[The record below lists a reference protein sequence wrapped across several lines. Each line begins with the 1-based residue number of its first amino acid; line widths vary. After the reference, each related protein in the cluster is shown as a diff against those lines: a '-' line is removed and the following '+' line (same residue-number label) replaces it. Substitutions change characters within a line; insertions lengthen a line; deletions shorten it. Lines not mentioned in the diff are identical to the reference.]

1 VEQFSLRVGD
11 IVNPFM
17 RPAGL
22 LIPTDAGRKQ
32 LQAGFNQL
40 EAQVMQVGMAAE
52 ATCASKPMTIIPTV
66 VTGVQ
71 DYIAAGQ
78 FRAGEQLIE
87 VQQVAKPG
95 TLLVFLE
102 PLHEGGL
109 DGVTPGSSCIANAYT
124 DNHDRLEKEDLGIF
138 TRLYLHMVDTV
149 GVVHALILRAQALL
163 LPVRTLVLQ
172 GH

>member
-1 VEQFSLRVGD
+1 MVV
-11 IVNPFM
+11 
-17 RPAGL
+17 
-22 LIPTDAGRKQ
+22 IP
-32 LQAGFNQL
+32 
-40 EAQVMQVGMAAE
+40 M
-52 ATCASKPMTIIPTV
+52 V

-71 DYIAAGQ
+71 DYIASGQ
-78 FRAGEQLIE
+78 FRSGEQLIE

-102 PLHEGGL
+102 PLYEGGL

-124 DNHDRLEKEDLGIF
+124 NNHDRLEKEDLGFI
-138 TRLYLHMVDTV
+138 TRLYLHMIDTV